1 MNTPVSSRPI
11 RRVVALGGVAVVAA
25 AALSACG
32 ATTDASSAS
41 PAGQSSQRVAD
52 PDPSTIGLVSAT
64 TGTST
69 AADRGMR
76 LRLRH
81 VLHATW
87 VTGGAKP
94 TTHDAIRGEVTAV
107 SASSITVRAR
117 DGVSMTFAVTSS
129 TKVRERHA
137 GKGTDSSIGKVAVGD
152 RALVTGVGS
161 SGLTARHVVYL
172 VPASSSDPSALPQSS
187 VS

>member
-32 ATTDASSAS
+32 ATTDASSAT
-41 PAGQSSQRVAD
+41 PASQSSQRVAD

-69 AADRGMR
+69 AADRGM
-76 LRLRH
+76 RLRH

-137 GKGTDSSIGKVAVGD
+137 GKGTDSLIGKVAVGD